1 MRLGERRREAP
12 EACDA
17 LRAGPRAGW
26 KLNDHSGGLSP
37 FFLSVFFTL
46 AFSGLPYVSQ
56 ARRDPGVW
64 LGPQYGEDPAGDPF

>member
-46 AFSGLPYVSQ
+46 AFYITSAKPGAIPGFGLAPSTEKI
-56 ARRDPGVW
+56 
-64 LGPQYGEDPAGDPF
+64 LLEIHSE